1 MAVLRPVDLAQA
13 VGVSAQQIRNY
24 EDAGVLPPV
33 PRSASGY
40 RQFSERHLDALVTY
54 RALVPGFGVV
64 AARSIMRTVQAGD
77 VPGALALVDAE
88 HAALHDQRRQLRQTA
103 AALESL
109 TAGAGA
115 TASPAVLA
123 GTRPRLRVGEV
134 ARRLGVRPSALRT
147 WEAAGLLTPS
157 REPGTSY
164 RSYTA
169 DDVRD
174 AQLVNLLRQSRY
186 GLAQVGLVLGE
197 LRRTGSTD
205 ALRAVV
211 AQRQEQLT
219 ARALAMLDGGGRLVA
234 YLSSSE
240 SSESSASG
248 APPRAASRAS
258 RTASPALAQGVP
270 AHGS

>member
-1 MAVLRPVDLAQA
+1 VAVLRPVDLAQA

-54 RALVPGFGVV
+54 RALVPGYGVV
-64 AARSIMRTVQAGD
+64 AARSIMRLVQDGD

-88 HAALHDQRRQLRQTA
+88 HAALHDQRRQLRETA
-103 AALESL
+103 AALESVA
-109 TAGAGA
+109 AGAGP
-115 TASPAVLA
+115 TASAAAPPGSRA
-123 GTRPRLRVGEV
+123 RVGEV

-169 DDVRD
+169 EDVRD

-186 GLAQVGLVLGE
+186 GLAQVGQVLGE

-205 ALRAVV
+205 VLRAVV

-219 ARALAMLDGGGRLVA
+219 ARALAMLDGGGRLFA
-234 YLSSSE
+234 YLTATAEPSRPGS
-240 SSESSASG
+240 
-248 APPRAASRAS
+248 APPA
-258 RTASPALAQGVP
+258 
-270 AHGS
+270 